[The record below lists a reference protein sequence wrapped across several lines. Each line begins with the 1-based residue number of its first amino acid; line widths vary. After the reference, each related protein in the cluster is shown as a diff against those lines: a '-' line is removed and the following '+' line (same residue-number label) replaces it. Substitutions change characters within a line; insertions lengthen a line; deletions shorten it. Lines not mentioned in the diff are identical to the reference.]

1 MEYLGFDR
9 AIGAVYEGDM
19 DDGHRVLPPPQ
30 LAPSRFL
37 KGKDL
42 PKLVPWAD
50 GLAPEI
56 FREDDFDAVTK
67 IRRGRVFKVRS
78 CSQPHEWHVF
88 DPYRPHLERKP
99 WGHGSAQHVNLG
111 TYERHGLPELTN
123 VSVLAMPTV
132 VLGWEPHITFWKIV
146 SIECNL
152 VGTPVLSL
160 RARHSLGDTP
170 EIVEKNVPEALLK
183 TLVEAVEKVEAS
195 TNRLSAVDVIDRCR
209 SALSVAFGF
218 KSGDLSKDL
227 SQAID
232 AYLQKEAAG
241 KDNLCG
247 YCGRIVARLH
257 SRGKPNEQAGKGLRP
272 PTDSDADLALN
283 CLKTVLIEFGWA
295 RQFLIIDP

>member
-9 AIGAVYEGDM
+9 YAGAVYEGEIN
-19 DDGHRVLPPPQ
+19 DGHRVLPAPS
-30 LAPSRFL
+30 LAPIRFF

-42 PKLVPWAD
+42 QPLAPWVD

-67 IRRGRVFKVRS
+67 IRRGRVFRMRS

-88 DPYRPHLERKP
+88 DPYRPHLERVP
-99 WGHGSAQHVNLG
+99 RGAGSTQHVRLG
-111 TYERHGLPELTN
+111 TYERHGLPELN
-123 VSVLAMPTV
+123 KISVLSMPTV
-132 VLGWEPHITFWKIV
+132 ALGWEPHITFWKII

-170 EIVEKNVPEALLK
+170 EILEDRVPAPLLK
-183 TLVEAVEKVEAS
+183 PLLEAVEKVEAS
-195 TNRLSAVDVIDRCR
+195 ANRLSAVDVIDRCR

-218 KSGDLSKDL
+218 QAEDMSKDL
-227 SQAID
+227 GQAID
-232 AYLQKEAAG
+232 AYIKKESG
-241 KDNLCG
+241 KENLCSW
-247 YCGRIVARLH
+247 CGRIVARLH
-257 SRGKPNEQAGKGLRP
+257 SRGKPNEQAGRGVPP

-295 RQFLIIDP
+295 R